1 MYSFLRFGL
10 IFSLLTFFLFESMG
24 QILPQNLLSL
34 NPDIDYE
41 NIHVKALDKDSMA
54 CTYIIW
60 VKESVTEHYHEE
72 HTEVIYVLEGSG
84 IMNIENATMTLKV
97 GDYALIPANAR
108 HSVKVLS
115 ADPLKVLSI
124 QTPYFDGSD
133 RHFTEHR

>member
-1 MYSFLRFGL
+1 MHSFLRFGL
-10 IFSLLTFFLFESMG
+10 TFSILTLFLFDGFG
-24 QILPQNLLSL
+24 QNFPKNLLSL
-34 NPDIDYE
+34 SPDADYE

-54 CTYIIW
+54 CTYVIW
-60 VKESVTEHYHEE
+60 VKESVSEHYHVE

-84 IMNIENATMTLKV
+84 IMKIEDATMTLKA

-108 HSVKVLS
+108 HSVKVIS

-133 RHFTEHR
+133 RHFPEQ